1 MHSLVE
7 IGMSNIW
14 ENQLYITIDYHKI
27 KQRILDIYQQTW
39 YSSINNSPRLRFY
52 SLFKH
57 LFNFE
62 SYLDI
67 IKDKKLRTS
76 LTRFRISAYD
86 LENEKGRQRNIDV
99 KERICRNCNSRN
111 IENEYQLLLTCTKY
125 SELRSRLIKNTITF
139 GLQYR
144 NLLIYCR

>member
-1 MHSLVE
+1 MQKTVIYTMEIIGSYNIKTILDQ

-14 ENQLYITIDYHKI
+14 ENQLNITVDYNRI

-57 LFNFE
+57 SFNFE

-67 IKDKKLRTS
+67 IKDKKNQNFT
-76 LTRFRISAYD
+76 Y
-86 LENEKGRQRNIDV
+86 
-99 KERICRNCNSRN
+99 
-111 IENEYQLLLTCTKY
+111 
-125 SELRSRLIKNTITF
+125 TIPSI
-139 GLQYR
+139 LS
-144 NLLIYCR
+144 